1 MFSINSTNNVPP
13 LASAGSSNEI
23 SESNG
28 FAGEVASTSDRS
40 TLPETT
46 SASDRS
52 ETSLL
57 YGSALESFEPIEERR
72 DFVQTFKDNYE
83 ALTVHTTPH
92 LTENGF
98 LRFPH
103 DAAPFFSDAILESFT
118 NNETSEDLTQKERMD
133 FVKTFKDNYEAL
145 TAPTN
150 EKGSLRLTRGSETV
164 VAGTIAEALEPIDNG
179 EALTA
184 RTNEKGSLRLT
195 RGSETVVAGTI
206 AEALEPID
214 NGAALTTRTN
224 NETPRDLIWRGER
237 DRHLRYIA
245 ALKELLKH

>member
-1 MFSINSTNNVPP
+1 MRKFLKKHSIDSTPRDLTQKERMDFVKTFKDNYEALTAHTTPHLTENEFLRFSHDAALV
-13 LASAGSSNEI
+13 
-23 SESNG
+23 
-28 FAGEVASTSDRS
+28 FADAIDRS
-40 TLPETT
+40 KTK
-46 SASDRS
+46 
-52 ETSLL
+52 LL

-179 EALTA
+179 
-184 RTNEKGSLRLT
+184 
-195 RGSETVVAGTI
+195 
-206 AEALEPID
+206 
-214 NGAALTTRTN
+214 AALTTRTN